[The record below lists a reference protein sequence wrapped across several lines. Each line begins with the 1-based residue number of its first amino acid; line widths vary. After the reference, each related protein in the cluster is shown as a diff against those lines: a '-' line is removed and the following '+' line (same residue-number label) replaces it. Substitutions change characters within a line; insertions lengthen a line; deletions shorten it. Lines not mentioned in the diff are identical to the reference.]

1 MPSSII
7 EGLLMNTGAAA
18 LTDIFIGILVVC
30 FGLAIY
36 FKMTNKG
43 HGFTQYAPTLLTTL
57 GILGTFVG
65 IISGLL
71 GFDVD
76 NIDDSIGGLLAGLK
90 TAFITSL
97 VGMLLSIAYKL
108 LLSSGLISPNVVAGQ
123 IDEDE
128 IGIAELYG
136 AMREQADGVKG
147 LQQAIGGEGDA
158 SLISQIKL
166 LRSDLGDSHKAT
178 LNTLTTTA
186 ANVEQLTSLAGQQQ
200 QAFAEFQDRLWI
212 KLQDFADML
221 SKSATEQ
228 VINALKEVISDFNN
242 NLIEQFGE
250 NFKQL
255 NAAVLELVQW
265 QENYKLQLGQM
276 SEQYQQGVLAITQ
289 TEAAVSHISEEAKVI
304 PTSMH
309 ELKGVMEVN
318 QHQLAELE
326 RHLEAFKDI
335 RDRAVEA
342 VPEIRTQIDDTVNG
356 MKEAT
361 NVMTQ
366 GLQLATETVTTGIV
380 EATQTMQKS
389 VTESAEG
396 MKEAI
401 NAGSQLFIDDSQ
413 RVSEVLKD
421 SGHTMAD
428 NTDKTRQ
435 LLDDALTETNSI
447 LRVMVADLKDDS
459 SQLTESYKTA
469 SQTLISETDVLRQQV
484 NDSLKQQ
491 AEQQAQVNK
500 GVLDAMSKQAES
512 ALTSTGEAVEK
523 QIKMLD
529 DALERE
535 LTQVM
540 TEMGRALTTISGK
553 FTSDY
558 QQLVTEMQKVTR
570 SGSGS

>member
-1 MPSSII
+1 MLSSVI
-7 EGLLMNTGAAA
+7 EGLLINTGAEG
-18 LTDIFIGILVVC
+18 LTDVFIVILFVC

-36 FKMTNKG
+36 CKKRNSG

-71 GFDVD
+71 GFDVN

-108 LLSSGLISPNVVAGQ
+108 LLSSSWISPKAVVGQ
-123 IDEDE
+123 LDEDK

-136 AMREQADGVKG
+136 AMREQADGVKS
-147 LQQAIGGEGDA
+147 LQMAIGGEGDA

-166 LRSDLGDSHKAT
+166 LRSDLSDSHKAT
-178 LNTLTTTA
+178 FNTLTA
-186 ANVEQLTSLAGQQQ
+186 ASGSLEQLTGIAGQQQ
-200 QAFAEFQDRLWI
+200 QAFIEFQDRLWI

-228 VINALKEVISDFNN
+228 IINALKEVITDFNN

-289 TEAAVSHISEEAKVI
+289 TEIAVSHISEESKVI
-304 PTSMH
+304 PASMQ
-309 ELKGVMEVN
+309 ELKGVLEVN

-326 RHLEAFKDI
+326 RHLEVFKDM

-342 VPEIRTQIDDTVNG
+342 VPEIRAQIDETVNG
-356 MKEAT
+356 MKQAT
-361 NVMTQ
+361 SVMTE
-366 GLQLATETVTTGIV
+366 GLKLATDTVTTGI
-380 EATQTMQKS
+380 Q
-389 VTESAEG
+389 ESAIS
-396 MKEAI
+396 MQLAI
-401 NAGSQLFIDDSQ
+401 TNSGEDLVANSQ
-413 RVSEVLKD
+413 RVNASLQTSSDVIAANSVQTKQ
-421 SGHTMAD
+421 MF
-428 NTDKTRQ
+428 
-435 LLDDALTETNSI
+435 DDALMETNAT
-447 LRVMVADLKDDS
+447 LRVLVADLKDDS
-459 SQLTESYKTA
+459 SKLTESYKTA
-469 SQTLISETDVLRQQV
+469 SQTLITETDAMRQSV
-484 NDSLKQQ
+484 HDSLKQQ
-491 AEQQAQVNK
+491 AEHQTQVNK
-500 GVLDAMSKQAES
+500 GVLDAMSKQAET
-512 ALTSTGEAVEK
+512 ALTNTGEAVEK
-523 QIKMLD
+523 QVKMLD
-529 DALERE
+529 DALEHE
-535 LTQVM
+535 LNKIM
-540 TEMGRALTTISGK
+540 SEMGRALATISGK

-558 QQLVTEMQKVTR
+558 QQLVTEMHNVTR
-570 SGSGS
+570 MGADA